1 MKLNIIVLLS
11 HPLRLVIMTST
22 LVLALSFIEPRVAY
36 ADAKDDAA
44 QAAKD
49 IDKAY
54 QKAQE
59 NIPDKDIKEKEDALD
74 KAAQDNDNTQG
85 DPAKDPNKEK
95 AQKKED
101 DARDK
106 ADKADPDKTGAPY
119 RKALKDRREA
129 CKKLKKALAELRQ
142 LLQKR
147 RKITSDNSDIE
158 QAIRDAEKAE
168 KEQKKTPE
176 PPTLSMAVP
185 QGSRTLATFI
195 TSGKIKIDSTGT
207 GETIG
212 HVADLKIQNLTDQQ
226 ITCAIPPMILES
238 GSGKNQHY
246 ACPTGQTV
254 ALNPHQRKTVP
265 MNGVCLNRNK
275 PPVGKGVSGD
285 LVINE
290 ANPSSPQNPNSH
302 IPATQ
307 AGDLLRICTSK
318 YDAADKLQQ
327 EGALK
332 NLPYKD
338 KQKQKDIVVQWSTW
352 CDTRIS
358 QITGAPPATKDDLRK
373 VVYKQLESKKPMSPE
388 TKKKVDQGIDTIF
401 EKVELT
407 TAKAKDL
414 ENANLPAP
422 GASSGPEVTPPPSG
436 TNGPGQPSAADFQDP
451 NAHFEGD
458 EISDVAQ
465 MKGSSFF
472 FRLSPNES
480 VLIKISDIEL
490 VKNADGFVFLG
501 KLIGERVWGSNRFEK
516 FNIDNSPEYQKRGL
530 TKVATLDDVN
540 CGAPGSNNQVHFD
553 KIRFRRL
560 VTHGYPMLAI
570 TEMQGSNLLTN
581 EALSGRLNIPDIVG
595 RFVCPAVFDWDCWNT
610 ACSGYG
616 CNLPACSCNGTG
628 FCNWVI
634 VGTKCV
640 PTSCSGTCRNPMG
653 WSSFCPCL

>member
-1 MKLNIIVLLS
+1 MRNPRCIKIAALS
-11 HPLRLVIMTST
+11 
-22 LVLALSFIEPRVAY
+22 LALSFIEPRVAC
-36 ADAKDDAA
+36 ADAMKDAA
-44 QAAKD
+44 DAAKD

-85 DPAKDPNKEK
+85 DPAKDPTGGKDPAKDPAKEK

-176 PPTLSMAVP
+176 PPTLSMVTP
-185 QGSRTLATFI
+185 QGAPTLATLVA
-195 TSGKIKIDSTGT
+195 SGKIKIDSAGT

-212 HVADLKIQNLTDQQ
+212 HVADLKIQNSTDQPL
-226 ITCAIPPMILES
+226 TCAIPPMILES

-246 ACPTGQTV
+246 ACPSGQTV
-254 ALNPHQRKTVP
+254 ALNPHQTKTVP

-290 ANPSSPQNPNSH
+290 ANPTAPQNPSSH
-302 IPATQ
+302 LPPAD
-307 AGDLLRICTSK
+307 AGKLLRICTSK
-318 YDAADKLQQ
+318 YDAADQLQKS
-327 EGALK
+327 GALK
-332 NLPYKD
+332 NLPYHD
-338 KQKQKDIVVQWSTW
+338 PQKQKDIVVQWSTW
-352 CDTRIS
+352 CDPRIS
-358 QITGAPPATKDDLRK
+358 QITGAPPATKDDLKK
-373 VVYKQLESKKPMSPE
+373 VVYKQLESKGPMLPE

-414 ENANLPAP
+414 EKPDPFANVQLTGEEGKGEGSPP
-422 GASSGPEVTPPPSG
+422 TQSPSPPP
-436 TNGPGQPSAADFQDP
+436 
-451 NAHFEGD
+451 
-458 EISDVAQ
+458 
-465 MKGSSFF
+465 
-472 FRLSPNES
+472 
-480 VLIKISDIEL
+480 
-490 VKNADGFVFLG
+490 
-501 KLIGERVWGSNRFEK
+501 
-516 FNIDNSPEYQKRGL
+516 
-530 TKVATLDDVN
+530 
-540 CGAPGSNNQVHFD
+540 
-553 KIRFRRL
+553 
-560 VTHGYPMLAI
+560 
-570 TEMQGSNLLTN
+570 
-581 EALSGRLNIPDIVG
+581 
-595 RFVCPAVFDWDCWNT
+595 
-610 ACSGYG
+610 
-616 CNLPACSCNGTG
+616 
-628 FCNWVI
+628 
-634 VGTKCV
+634 
-640 PTSCSGTCRNPMG
+640 
-653 WSSFCPCL
+653 